1 MTKVAI
7 LCLGGCMA
15 LATMS
20 SCSKGFDD
28 DETFTSK
35 VTGTQLASP
44 ELTKANFTTV
54 VNADGSESIQ
64 VKWDVVEG
72 AGGYSYKVDNVD
84 GATPVPVVEETT
96 TDKCFFLFP
105 KAEDTKYQITVQTL
119 ANDKLHNTAPENATV
134 FAYSTMIEAQV
145 IPAGED
151 IVAFVKANI
160 KDTEDEQAFELAAGA
175 NYEIN
180 EELDF
185 GIHKVTFRGNKLN
198 QPIVKF
204 GNDGVIR
211 TAAGLKI
218 KWIKFD
224 CTEMKNGTSVS
235 GVIEGSSQLFPALE
249 SNNFAGFPADA
260 CYYLKDPIII
270 QDCWFKN
277 VHQCLFFT
285 GANAWGIEDLR
296 IDNCIIQLDNGG
308 TASNAAVICGYSG
321 TCYFRDKQSWFGAVR
336 NLTINNSTIYNTM
349 DNEKNRMIRF
359 TNASVSFAKMF
370 NTATGSA
377 KLTNNTFIKTMNNKE
392 FANCTPNA
400 ASYTITFNNNICYDT
415 WRLQKFIQGNNTLNV
430 NIATNTVW
438 GIKNKVD
445 DTDKTRCATE
455 EDAFGCN
462 DNADKLNSML
472 KPLDLNA
479 PNGGVDFKASGAI
492 SSTIGDPRWLQ

>member
-84 GATPVPVVEETT
+84 GAEPVPVVKETN

-119 ANDKLHNTAPENATV
+119 ANDKLHNTAPEKATV

-160 KDTEDEQAFELAAGA
+160 KDTEDEQAFELAGA

-180 EELDF
+180 EEIDF
-185 GIHKVTFRGNKLN
+185 GQHKVTFRGNKLN
-198 QPIVKF
+198 HPIVKF
-204 GNDGVIR
+204 GVDGVIR
-211 TAAGLKI
+211 TGAGLKI

-224 CTEMKNGTSVS
+224 CTDQSDKG
-235 GVIEGSSQLFPALE
+235 GVVELTNDPTDAQKAESDKAYHLVDPVIIE
-249 SNNFAGFPADA
+249 
-260 CYYLKDPIII
+260 
-270 QDCWFKN
+270 DCWFKN
-277 VHQCLFFT
+277 VKGSLFYT
-285 GANAWGIEDLR
+285 GSYPWAVEDVR
-296 IDNCIIQLDNGG
+296 VVNCIVQLNSDGGNTPGFGYGDAAIICAINNKAVYPKGG
-308 TASNAAVICGYSG
+308 TDHTWY
-321 TCYFRDKQSWFGAVR
+321 GAVR
-336 NLTINNSTIYNTM
+336 NITIKESTLYNIM
-349 DNEKNRMIRF
+349 DNSKNRVIRF
-359 TNASVSFAKMF
+359 QNKDLGKIFS
-370 NTATGSA
+370 TATGSCT
-377 KLTNNTFIKTMNNKE
+377 LTDNTFVKTMSDKE
-392 FANCTPNA
+392 FGNNTPNA

-479 PNGGVDFKASGAI
+479 PNGGVDFKPSGAI

>member
-84 GATPVPVVEETT
+84 GETPVPVVEETT

-105 KAEDTKYQITVQTL
+105 KAEDTKYQITVKALGNT
-119 ANDKLHNTAPENATV
+119 KLNNADAANATV

-145 IPAGED
+145 IPAGEN

-185 GIHKVTFRGNKLN
+185 GQHKVTFRGNKLN
-198 QPIVKF
+198 HPIVKF
-204 GNDGVIR
+204 GVDGVIR
-211 TAAGLKI
+211 TGAGLKI
-218 KWIKFD
+218 KWINFD
-224 CTEMKNGTSVS
+224 CTEQDSK
-235 GVIEGSSQLFPALE
+235 GVVELTNDPTDAQKAE
-249 SNNFAGFPADA
+249 SDKA
-260 CYYLKDPIII
+260 YHLVDPVIME
-270 QDCWFKN
+270 DCWFKN
-277 VHQCLFFT
+277 VKACLFFT
-285 GANAWGIEDLR
+285 GSYPWAVEDVR
-296 IDNCIIQLDNGG
+296 VVNCIVQLDNDGSKYGDAAIICAINNKAVYPKGG
-308 TASNAAVICGYSG
+308 TDHTWY
-321 TCYFRDKQSWFGAVR
+321 GAVR
-336 NLTINNSTIYNTM
+336 NITIKESTLYNIKDNS
-349 DNEKNRMIRF
+349 KNRTIRF
-359 TNASVSFAKMF
+359 QNKDLGKIFS
-370 NTATGSA
+370 TATGSCT
-377 KLTNNTFIKTMNNKE
+377 LTNNTFVKTMSDKE
-392 FANCTPNA
+392 FGNNTPNA
-400 ASYTITFNNNICYDT
+400 NTYTITLNGNVFDT
-415 WRLQKFIQGNNTLNV
+415 CARLAKFIQSNCILNYDVTKNT
-430 NIATNTVW
+430 AFTPA
-438 GIKNKVD
+438 
-445 DTDKTRCATE
+445 DKTGDGARFANDFNYCTE
-455 EDAFGCN
+455 EDPGFDTAN
-462 DNADKLNSML
+462 L
-472 KPLDLNA
+472 KELDLTK
-479 PNGGVDFKASGAI
+479 PNGGVNFKATGTI